1 MNKNRKIKTMLV
13 LALAGSI
20 TASIPVFA
28 REPRFARSNEEW
40 ATLEDNNLEYGEIED
55 LIAEYNATVRSN
67 EVALAKFKRDYGRT
81 NTEVSD
87 KYRENAQE
95 ILDNLDDPDPS
106 DPTYVAMLS
115 SVATARATAQNL
127 LSSADSTLEDADIIR
142 LGYEQAEKTLA
153 QTATTNMISYKS
165 GQIAIEVAKGNLE
178 LANIAL
184 NTSNAK
190 LNAGTGT
197 NIDVLNAKEK
207 VLNAQNAVNK
217 AISDNNT
224 VLKKLQVMTGW
235 SYNATPNVGDIPAP
249 DMNRVFDPSAD
260 LQKALENNYTLRIN
274 EKKLENASSDSDKK
288 SLKLAIEDNKKNI
301 ATALVVA
308 AQNIASAKESYNYA
322 NSFAS
327 LQETNLATANQRFS
341 LGMIS
346 KFELDTQRITTEN
359 AKRALEQ
366 SRYAIN
372 QAIANYDWAI
382 KGLAPTS

>member
-1 MNKNRKIKTMLV
+1 MNKKGRKIIA
-13 LALAGSI
+13 LALSGSMLM
-20 TASIPVFA
+20 TTTVFA
-28 REPRFARSNEEW
+28 RTPRFNRSNEEW
-40 ATLEDNNLEYGEIED
+40 AALEDNNLEYGEIED

-87 KYRENAQE
+87 KYRENAEE
-95 ILDNLDDPDPS
+95 ILNNLDDPDPS
-106 DPTYVAMLS
+106 DPTYIAKLS

-127 LSSADSTLEDADIIR
+127 LSSADSTLEDANIIR
-142 LGYEQAEKTLA
+142 LGYEQSEKTLA
-153 QTATTNMISYKS
+153 QSATTNMISYRS
-165 GQIAIEVAKGNLE
+165 SQVAIDVAEGNLE

-184 NTSNAK
+184 NMANAK

-197 NIDVLNAKEK
+197 NIDVLSAKEK
-207 VLNAQNAVNK
+207 VINAQNALTK

-235 SYNATPNVGDIPAP
+235 SYNATPNVGDIPTP

-260 LQKALENNYTLRIN
+260 LQKALVNNYTLRIN
-274 EKKLENASSDSDKK
+274 EKKLENASADSDKQ
-288 SLKLAIEDNKKNI
+288 SLKLTIEDNKKNI
-301 ATALVVA
+301 ATALAVA

-322 NSFAS
+322 NSFAN
-327 LQETNLATANQRFS
+327 LQETNMAIANQRFS

-346 KFELDTQRITTEN
+346 KLELDTQKVTTEN

-372 QAIANYDWAI
+372 QAIANYDWAL
-382 KGLAPTS
+382 KGLASTS

>member
-13 LALAGSI
+13 LALVGSI

-165 GQIAIEVAKGNLE
+165 GQIAIEVTKGNLE

-184 NTSNAK
+184 NTANAK

-197 NIDVLNAKEK
+197 NIDVLNAREK

-249 DMNRVFDPSAD
+249 DMNRVFDPNAD

-274 EKKLENASSDSDKK
+274 EKKLENASADSDKK

-301 ATALVVA
+301 ATALTVA
-308 AQNIASAKESYNYA
+308 AQNIASVKESYNYA
-322 NSFAS
+322 NTFAN

-346 KFELDTQRITTEN
+346 KLELDTQRITTEN